1 MVVVGG
7 DDDAGHDRGG
17 DDDGQR
23 DGQHGVVGGQLQ
35 QHDDGGRGDGQ
46 QQQQHGVGG
55 ARWEV
60 GWAALRSMYL
70 K

>member
-35 QHDDGGRGDGQ
+35 QHDGDGGRGDGQ
-46 QQQQHGVGG
+46 
-55 ARWEV
+55 
-60 GWAALRSMYL
+60 
-70 K
+70 